1 MSGTKR
7 AGGQAPT
14 DKQCVGSYE
23 INSFQR
29 NEGGCYGPI
38 RLEIYPPIA
47 AEAPRPAYSAKWHT
61 ASMLLPSGS
70 ITKAP

>member
-1 MSGTKR
+1 MKCAS
-7 AGGQAPT
+7 
-14 DKQCVGSYE
+14 SYE

-47 AEAPRPAYSAKWHT
+47 AEAPCTTYPGKWHT

-70 ITKAP
+70 TTKAP